1 MESSHIPT
9 TRISSM
15 ATRVWTSGV
24 GNPVSTASMHVGLTV
39 EYGRMSLRDDGSWD
53 RTDDVVVTL
62 GRHSPWDM
70 PAMYLSMY
78 KRANVLHVH
87 HNEHVV
93 CLADRGPPFDA
104 LDWSELYVLD
114 IERCPLFRSLPPW
127 TRFTA
132 LHTLQL
138 VGTGLLPAAFESI
151 DSLLSL
157 CELELE
163 GANIQVLPDTVCRV
177 HSLRKLKTG
186 GMRLPAALNDLV
198 NLESLTVADNGE
210 FGALPALPAL
220 SKLRE
225 LDVRHSHAH
234 TIPVLPGLHILAID
248 LRKMDFACFV
258 DVLPGFTELRE
269 IVTHGTIFYD
279 QTPLEGEAL
288 VRALHAW
295 PLAHLRLPQQYYVF
309 GNLHKPLS
317 DMPADSDDWDDCKY
331 LTHFNELRAC
341 MVAFLGGGHTRLG
354 SGSLLGLLTT
364 ETLRDV
370 SLLVQDAAGAA
381 ASLAAARAEAADLL
395 AVAAAAPATPQYE

>member
-1 MESSHIPT
+1 L
-9 TRISSM
+9 
-15 ATRVWTSGV
+15 
-24 GNPVSTASMHVGLTV
+24 HVGLTV
-39 EYGRMSLRDDGSWD
+39 EYGRMTLRDDGAWD

-62 GRHSPWDM
+62 GRYSPWEM

-87 HNEHVV
+87 HNEKVL

-114 IERCPLFRSLPPW
+114 IERCPLFHSLPPW

-138 VGTGLLPAAFESI
+138 VGTGLLPAAFDSIES
-151 DSLLSL
+151 LASL
-157 CELELE
+157 CELELQ
-163 GANIQVLPDTVCRV
+163 GAHIQVLPDAVCRV

-198 NLESLTVADNGE
+198 NLESLAVADDGE

-225 LDVRHSHAH
+225 LDVRHSAAR
-234 TIPVLPGLHILAID
+234 TIPVLPGLHSLAID
-248 LRKMDFACFV
+248 LRKTDFAGFV

-269 IVTHGTIFYD
+269 IVTHGGLFYD
-279 QTPLEGEAL
+279 RSAFEAEAL

-295 PLAHLRLPQQYYVF
+295 PLAHLQLSEQHYVF
-309 GNLHKPLS
+309 DKVALS
-317 DMPADSDDWDDCKY
+317 DMHADCEDWDDCRY
-331 LTHFNELRAC
+331 LAHFNELRGC
-341 MVAFLGGGHTRLG
+341 MVAFLGGGHPRLG
-354 SGSLLGLLTT
+354 SGSLLGLLTP
-364 ETLRDV
+364 ETLRAIG
-370 SLLVQDAAGAA
+370 LLVQDAAGAA
-381 ASLAAARAEAADLL
+381 AALAAAAAEAVEVAGLRAL
-395 AVAAAAPATPQYE
+395 ATAAAAAEDA